1 MNNNK
6 ISHINEIIQSFFKTR
21 NWTQRIDGYNLF
33 SYWGDLLP
41 VKIAHNTKPVKIQ
54 NDTLFLMVKN
64 HIWANEINIRK
75 SEIISIINKESGQD
89 LIKDIVITINLNKFN
104 G

>member
-1 MNNNK
+1 
-6 ISHINEIIQSFFKTR
+6 
-21 NWTQRIDGYNLF
+21 
-33 SYWGDLLP
+33 
-41 VKIAHNTKPVKIQ
+41 
-54 NDTLFLMVKN
+54 MVKN